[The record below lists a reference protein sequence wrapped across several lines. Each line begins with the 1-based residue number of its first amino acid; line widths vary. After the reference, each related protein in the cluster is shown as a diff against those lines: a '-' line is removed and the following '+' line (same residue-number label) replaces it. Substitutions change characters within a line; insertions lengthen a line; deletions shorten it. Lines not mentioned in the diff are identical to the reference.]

1 MFFQIMENGLEEIA
15 EEEFWEEKNTVA
27 LITEDML
34 EQSQAFGQFCRF
46 SGSREHIRLCRIE
59 WDTDCMYIVM
69 CIPAKAKNQENERF
83 SLYIT
88 REKIVFIRYVGE
100 ETRMEKTDNHLMKI
114 VKSIT
119 GRQMKTG
126 YSREYFLYD
135 VLCGLIAKDLQYME
149 KLEKGLAVLEEE
161 VFHGGDMDFNSSM
174 LTLKKRIFRFYRY
187 YSQLIEIGN
196 QLEENEN
203 KLLAADETL
212 RFGRYKEKAQRLASE
227 TQVLREYAM
236 QVQEVYQSEI
246 GIRQNNTMKILT
258 TVTTVFL
265 PLTLIAG
272 WYGMNFAYMPELS
285 WKYGY
290 ALVAGISAAVFLLLL
305 WVFRRKGFW

>member
-1 MFFQIMENGLEEIA
+1 MFFQITENGLKEIA
-15 EEEFWEEKNTVA
+15 EEAFWERKNTVA
-27 LITEDML
+27 LITEDTL

-46 SGSREHIRLCRIE
+46 SGGREHIRLCRIE
-59 WDTDCMYIVM
+59 CDADSIYVVM
-69 CIPAKAKNQENERF
+69 CIPAKGKNQENERC
-83 SLYIT
+83 SLYVT
-88 REKIVFIRYVGE
+88 REKILFISYVGE
-100 ETRMEKTDNHLMKI
+100 EGTIEKADSSLTKI
-114 VKSIT
+114 IKDIA
-119 GRQMKTG
+119 RQQEKKG

-149 KLEKGLAVLEEE
+149 KLEKGLSVLEEE
-161 VFHGGDMDFNSSM
+161 VFHGGHIDFNSSM
-174 LTLKKRIFRFYRY
+174 LSLKKRIFRFYRY

-203 KLLAADETL
+203 KLLAADETI
-212 RFGRYKEKAQRLASE
+212 RFDRYKEKAERLAAE

-246 GIRQNNTMKILT
+246 GIRQNNIMKILT
-258 TVTTVFL
+258 TVTTIFL

-290 ALVAGISAAVFLLLL
+290 ALVAGVSAAVFLLLL